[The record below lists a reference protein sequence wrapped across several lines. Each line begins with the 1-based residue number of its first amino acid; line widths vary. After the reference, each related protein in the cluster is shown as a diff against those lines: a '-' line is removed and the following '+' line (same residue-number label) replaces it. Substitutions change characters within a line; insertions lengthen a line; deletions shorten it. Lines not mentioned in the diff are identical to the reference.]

1 MTQFAVHPTMQQT
14 DLPHLSAHDLTKWAH
29 SSTVL
34 CPKEMDSDLIIRR
47 GLQQPRRVPEGDKW
61 CTR

>member
-14 DLPHLSAHDLTKWAH
+14 DLPHLSAHDLTKWIH

-34 CPKEMDSDLIIRR
+34 CPKQMDTDLRI
-47 GLQQPRRVPEGDKW
+47 
-61 CTR
+61 